1 MGRPKKSEQVI
12 PEKDG
17 EEFPFDQFPWKLVH
31 KDGKD
36 GKEIRKCYFDSE
48 HNRQKHIDRYKLN
61 KKDIKLSYKYEA

>member
-1 MGRPKKSEQVI
+1 MGRPKKSEKVI
-12 PEKDG
+12 SEKDV

-48 HNRQKHIDRYKLN
+48 HNRQKHIDRCKL
-61 KKDIKLSYKYEA
+61 KKNEIKLSYKYD